1 MKKTFLLSIVG
12 ILCSLSLFA
21 QNTTVTIKSNPT
33 SSKNATLVSSNPSEN
48 YGNFPEFIASNNA
61 GGATRSLIYFNLSS
75 IPVDATIVSATLN
88 LYAIPSSTNGH
99 YGTNAA
105 VVQRITTSWDEN
117 TASWSTPP
125 IASTAN
131 QVFTAATSSSTENVT
146 INVKPLIETMVL
158 NSNNNQGFLF
168 RLSDESGNKSVVYG
182 SSTYSDSTKR
192 PELVITY
199 SLPQTTCVNIYMDNV
214 HGANVDICN
223 LFATENLTPNTFML
237 KAEAWTASGSA
248 MITRALMEFYV
259 SNEIPAN
266 AVINSANLY
275 LFSDTVD
282 SFHFHSQ
289 LSGSNDAYL
298 KRVATNFDMTTVT
311 WNNAPTAYATNSVFL
326 PASNNDN
333 QHYVVNVTQLLNDSR
348 ANNDTKFALLF
359 GLNNENYYRKLQF
372 LPGNTIYTDKRPYL
386 KVCYSTPDKL
396 SENTNTKSSDFSINP
411 NPSNGILN
419 VVFNAPFSGSV
430 FVYDQLGNMV
440 FQTTM
445 NQESSKTIDLSS
457 YANANYIVKTIAK
470 DGATSTKKITVLK

>member
-1 MKKTFLLSIVG
+1 
-12 ILCSLSLFA
+12 
-21 QNTTVTIKSNPT
+21 
-33 SSKNATLVSSNPSEN
+33 
-48 YGNFPEFIASNNA
+48 
-61 GGATRSLIYFNLSS
+61 
-75 IPVDATIVSATLN
+75 
-88 LYAIPSSTNGH
+88 
-99 YGTNAA
+99 
-105 VVQRITTSWDEN
+105 
-117 TASWSTPP
+117 
-125 IASTAN
+125 
-131 QVFTAATSSSTENVT
+131 
-146 INVKPLIETMVL
+146 
-158 NSNNNQGFLF
+158 
-168 RLSDESGNKSVVYG
+168 
-182 SSTYSDSTKR
+182 
-192 PELVITY
+192 
-199 SLPQTTCVNIYMDNV
+199 MDNV

-396 SENTNTKSSDFSINP
+396 AENKAAKTSDFSINP
-411 NPSNGILN
+411 NPSNGIMN
-419 VVFNAPFSGSV
+419 IVFNAPFSGSV
-430 FVYDQLGNMV
+430 FVYDQLGKMV

-445 NQESSKTIDLSS
+445 DQESSKTIDLSS

-470 DGATSTKKITVLK
+470 DGATSTKKVAKTN